1 VAAVEGV
8 GEAERKLGGVGD
20 LEALAAGIPGRVCAD
35 ETLLHRDSVIGTFG
49 APSRLSECV
58 PLRVINL
65 PLAPGTREALVHAHV
80 SGAFPA
86 PCQRRAE

>member
-1 VAAVEGV
+1 M
-8 GEAERKLGGVGD
+8 
-20 LEALAAGIPGRVCAD
+20 PGR
-35 ETLLHRDSVIGTFG
+35 LRRRDSAPIGSEAGTFA

-80 SGAFPA
+80 SGAFPP
-86 PCQRRAE
+86 PCRRRGE